1 MYSKIFFSIFA
12 LRLNLFLQLVRKFSI
27 IIILSTLF
35 ISSCDLRPKLF
46 KEEESEPRIEVQRYD
61 RLESNYLTTGDFSA
75 LQQMQTNYPM
85 ETRTLIENV
94 LKIGSVNDSE
104 TNKKLLSYFQDST
117 LQIIIGDA
125 EATYANIDDI
135 NRDLKLG
142 MENLCKMI
150 PDLEIPKFYAS
161 IGSLD
166 HSIVVSDN
174 SVGIFLDKYLGQNY
188 PLYKKFGYTDQ
199 QLTTMNRD
207 HIVPDCLSFY
217 LISLYPMEDFENA
230 TQEERDKYMGK
241 IMWICNSALNRKFF
255 RTAFVDMVERY
266 MHKHPNVTVVDLL
279 KMNEHQAF
287 K

>member
-1 MYSKIFFSIFA
+1 M
-12 LRLNLFLQLVRKFSI
+12 RKSTI
-27 IIILSTLF
+27 IIFLF
-35 ISSCDLRPKLF
+35 VLFFCSCDLRLKLF
-46 KEEESEPRIEVQRYD
+46 KEEESEPQIEVLRYD
-61 RLESNYLTTGDFSA
+61 RLESIYLTTGDFSA

-104 TNKKLLSYFQDST
+104 TNKKLLTYFQDST
-117 LQIIIGDA
+117 LQVIIGDA

-135 NRDLKLG
+135 NKDLKMG
-142 MENLCKMI
+142 MENLSKMI
-150 PDLEIPKFYAS
+150 PNLAIPKFYAQ

-188 PLYKKFGYTDQ
+188 PIYKKFGYTDQ

-217 LISLYPMEDFENA
+217 LISLYPMENFENA

-241 IMWICNSALNRKFF
+241 IMWICNSALNKKFF
-255 RTAFVDMVERY
+255 RSEFVDMVDRY
-266 MHKHPNVTVVDLL
+266 MHQHPNVTVVELL
-279 KMNEHQAF
+279 NMEDHLVIK
-287 K
+287 

>member
-1 MYSKIFFSIFA
+1 M
-12 LRLNLFLQLVRKFSI
+12 RL
-27 IIILSTLF
+27 
-35 ISSCDLRPKLF
+35 KLF
-46 KEEESEPRIEVQRYD
+46 KEEESVPQIEVLRYD
-61 RLESNYLTTGDFSA
+61 RLESIYLTTGDFSA
-75 LQQMQTNYPM
+75 LQQMQTNFPM

-104 TNKKLLSYFQDST
+104 TNKKLLTYFQDST
-117 LQIIIGDA
+117 LQVIISDA
-125 EATYANIDDI
+125 EASYANIDDI
-135 NRDLKLG
+135 NKDLKMG
-142 MENLCKMI
+142 MENLCEMI
-150 PDLEIPKFYAS
+150 PNLTIPKFYAQ

-188 PLYKKFGYTDQ
+188 PIYKKFGYTDQ

-217 LISLYPMEDFENA
+217 LISLYPLENFENA
-230 TQEERDKYMGK
+230 SQEERDKYVGK
-241 IMWICNSALNRKFF
+241 IMWICNKALNKKFF

-266 MHKHPNVTVVDLL
+266 MHQHTDITVLDLL
-279 KMNEHQAF
+279 CMKDHQVF